1 MDPSVSEVFENT
13 AHPMCAC
20 DVHTLGFLSANEAAL
35 RALGFAWEELCTM
48 TLNDILSQE
57 DAAAIVHA
65 CVTAAST
72 QLPLR
77 LGPLMLRKKDGTAM
91 TSDIHC
97 QAIPFEGKDAIF
109 LLLARPRR

>member
-65 CVTAAST
+65 CVTAARDPGSAK
-72 QLPLR
+72 LV
-77 LGPLMLRKKDGTAM
+77 
-91 TSDIHC
+91 
-97 QAIPFEGKDAIF
+97 
-109 LLLARPRR
+109 